1 MLQTGAMT
9 TSAKA
14 ANLVEVD
21 GIEPLGA
28 TLLNNA
34 YRVTAGN
41 REQPAKFV
49 THSPLC
55 VLTLVRRAKENVCIK
70 KH

>member
-1 MLQTGAMT
+1 MT

-41 REQPAKFV
+41 GEQAPLICNTLPAMRSGLASGASGRE
-49 THSPLC
+49 C
-55 VLTLVRRAKENVCIK
+55 VY
-70 KH
+70 

>member
-1 MLQTGAMT
+1 M
-9 TSAKA
+9 
-14 ANLVEVD
+14 EVD

-41 REQPAKFV
+41 REQPPLFV
-49 THSPLC
+49 TLSAMLFDT
-55 VLTLVRRAKENVCIK
+55 VVR
-70 KH
+70 